1 QYKTTN
7 LNYLAY
13 NVVNDLDNNI
23 VIPKNVRG
31 RGALLNTP
39 NRFNKTTVEDFWDG
53 SYYDAEFLTNTNE
66 TTYTDIYPKTIINKV
81 DSPDVPS
88 DWSMNPYQG
97 CEHGCIYCYAR
108 ITHEYWGYSA
118 GTEFEKNI
126 LIKKDAPLLLAK
138 KLQSKSWKGEP
149 IMLSGNTDC
158 YQPAELKFGITRQL
172 LEVCLKHNQPVGIIT
187 KNALVCR
194 DLDLLKQLAEKN
206 LVQVHLSITT
216 LDETLRRAMEPRTS
230 SGANRL
236 KTIELLQQNGIP
248 VHVMMAPIIPGLN
261 SDEVF
266 TICEA
271 VSKAG
276 ATSLNHT
283 MVRLNGAIALLFE
296 DWIQKT
302 FPLKATRVLNLI
314 AESQGG
320 KLGNSHFGERMKG
333 TGVLANSIHQQIS
346 LAKKKFDLNYKP
358 KPLSK
363 SLYQAVPST
372 QLNLF

>member
-1 QYKTTN
+1 M
-7 LNYLAY
+7 
-13 NVVNDLDNNI
+13 DNNI
-23 VIPKNVRG
+23 AIPKNVRG

-39 NRFNKTTVEDFWDG
+39 SRFNINTVEDFWDR
-53 SYYDAEFLTNTNE
+53 SYYDSEFLTNSNE
-66 TTYTDIYPKTIINKV
+66 TTYTDIYPKTIVNKV
-81 DSPDVPS
+81 DSPDIPS

-97 CEHGCIYCYAR
+97 CEHGSIYCYAR
-108 ITHEYWGYSA
+108 ITNEYWGYSA

-126 LIKKDAPLLLAK
+126 LIKKDAPLLLEK
-138 KLQSKSWKGEP
+138 KLQSRSWNGEP

-194 DLDLLKQLAEKN
+194 DIDILKKLAEKN
-206 LVQVHLSITT
+206 LVQVYISITT
-216 LDETLRRAMEPRTS
+216 LDESLLRAMEPRTS
-230 SGANRL
+230 SSRRRL
-236 KTIELLQQNGIP
+236 QAIELLSKNNIP
-248 VHVMMAPIIPGLN
+248 VQVMMAPIIPGLN

-283 MVRLNGAIALLFE
+283 MVRLNGAVALLFE

-320 KLGNSHFGERMKG
+320 KLGNSNFGERMKG
-333 TGVLANSIHQQIS
+333 TGVLANSIHQQIR
-346 LAKKKFDLNYKP
+346 LAKKKFNLNYKP

-363 SLYQAVPST
+363 SPYQAAPST

>member
-1 QYKTTN
+1 M
-7 LNYLAY
+7 
-13 NVVNDLDNNI
+13 DNNI
-23 VIPKNVRG
+23 IIPKNVRG

-39 NRFNKTTVEDFWDG
+39 NRFSKNTVEDFWDG
-53 SYYDAEFLTNTNE
+53 SYYDEEFLINSNE
-66 TTYTDIYPKTIINKV
+66 TTYTDIFPKTILNKV

-108 ITHEYWGYSA
+108 VTHEYWGYSA

-126 LIKKDAPLLLAK
+126 LVKKEAPALLAK
-138 KLQSKSWKGEP
+138 KLKSKAWNGEP

-172 LEVCLKHNQPVGIIT
+172 LEVCLKYNQPVGIIT

-194 DLDLLKQLAEKN
+194 DLDILKKLAAKN
-206 LVQVHLSITT
+206 LVQVHMSITT
-216 LDETLRRAMEPRTS
+216 LDESLRRVMEPRTS
-230 SGANRL
+230 STKRRL
-236 KTIELLQQNGIP
+236 QAIKMLSENDIP

-266 TICEA
+266 NICEA

-276 ATSLNHT
+276 AKTLNHT

-296 DWIQKT
+296 DWILKT
-302 FPLKATRVLNLI
+302 FPLKASRVINLI
-314 AESQGG
+314 SEVQGG
-320 KLGNSHFGERMKG
+320 KLGNHKTGERMRG
-333 TGVLANSIHQQIS
+333 TGLLAESINQQIR
-346 LAKKKFDLNYKP
+346 LAKKKFNLNYKP
-358 KPLSK
+358 KPLQRFSPK
-363 SLYQAVPST
+363 VPNDN